1 MSHVHADPDKLIRL
15 RGPFGFPY
23 MAISGPTCLT
33 IDSSPDGFNGDVVK

>member
-23 MAISGPTCLT
+23 MAISGPTCST
-33 IDSSPDGFNGDVVK
+33 VDAPDSFNDVVK